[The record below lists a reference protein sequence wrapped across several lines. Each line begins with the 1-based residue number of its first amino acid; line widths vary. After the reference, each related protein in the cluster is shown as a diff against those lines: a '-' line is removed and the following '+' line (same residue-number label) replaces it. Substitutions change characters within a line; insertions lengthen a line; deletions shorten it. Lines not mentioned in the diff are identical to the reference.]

1 MKVTRIVVVAL
12 MALALAGLGVA
23 ATRNTG
29 GTADPGAS
37 LGQHVLTPPAQMV
50 GESILYAPSE
60 GDDSALRAAIAGFTG
75 GTVDYF
81 DARAATPDVTLLQ
94 SYDCV
99 YTWANYAFLDP
110 TGFGNNLA
118 DAVDAGTVV
127 ILGAFCTYTLGNS
140 LGGEIMTSAY
150 SPVWSPT
157 SSNHFVSSN
166 YAGDGT
172 TPIHNGVTTY
182 ECTYR
187 DILAL
192 QGAGL
197 QDGSYQDGEIAHAYR
212 PDFKVIYSNGSG
224 AVQLACTGQWALLV
238 ANACQVGVPVDLQS
252 ISIE

>member
-1 MKVTRIVVVAL
+1 MKATRIVIIAAAV
-12 MALALAGLGVA
+12 LALAILGTA

-29 GTADPGAS
+29 GTGDPGAS

-50 GESILYAPSE
+50 GETILYAPSE
-60 GDDSALRAAIAGFTG
+60 GDDAALRAAIAAFTG

-118 DAVDAGTVV
+118 DAVDTGTVV
-127 ILGAFCTYTLGNS
+127 ILGAFCTYTSGNS

-150 SPVWSPT
+150 SPVWSPN
-157 SSNHFVSSN
+157 SSNHFLTSN

-187 DILAL
+187 DILTL

-224 AVQLACTGQWALLV
+224 ATQLGCTGQCAQLV
-238 ANACQVGVPVDLQS
+238 ANACQVGVPVELQS

>member
-1 MKVTRIVVVAL
+1 MKTMRSVVIAAAV
-12 MALALAGLGVA
+12 LALATLGTA

-29 GTADPGAS
+29 GTSDPGAS
-37 LGQHVLTPPAQMV
+37 LGQHVLTPPAAMA
-50 GESILYAPSE
+50 GETILYAPSE
-60 GDDSALRAAIAGFTG
+60 GDDAALRNAIAAITG

-81 DARAATPDVTLLQ
+81 DARAATPDVALLQ

-99 YTWANYAFLDP
+99 YTWANYAYLDS

-118 DAVDAGTVV
+118 GAVDAGTVV
-127 ILGAFCTYTLGNS
+127 ILGTFCTYTSGNS
-140 LGGEIMTSAY
+140 LGGQIMTSAY

-157 SSNHFVSSN
+157 ASNHFISSN
-166 YAGDGT
+166 YSGDGT

-182 ECTYR
+182 ECVYR
-187 DILAL
+187 DVLSV

-224 AVQLACTGQWALLV
+224 ATQLGCTGQWAQLV
-238 ANACQVGVPVDLQS
+238 ANACQVGVPVELQS